1 MNRQT
6 GARRGRE
13 WAIQPNVQI
22 VHSSDSF
29 LISFICFSLSF
40 TARHLP
46 LTPRLGEGI
55 LLIWQGRRPF
65 VDEDETTFLFFP
77 SKWTWRHN
85 GGGWR
90 RMWRAVEENCISG
103 RLLVRYPLLFYDF
116 ITVWNWTRADCRRLY
131 QWSASCAPMIPGG
144 VFFSIAKLLNALPH
158 LLQRPK
164 LEKYEERE
172 RGGKG
177 SCERCCCQGVV
188 VVGMEMMRKHL
199 RSCCSNIFSDSKRT
213 MDQPHLNG
221 YPERYEL
228 LVGERKHE
236 KWMRNRGGWRGLDD
250 PIGPHRGHVS
260 ESFNNETEN
269 SSTLYQDIY
278 INTYG

>member
-65 VDEDETTFLFFP
+65 DEDETTFLFFP

-90 RMWRAVEENCISG
+90 RMWRAVGGGRKLHFWQVVGSLSIAFLWLHHWRKLDTCRLSKALSMIRIVRSDDTGWSFFFDCQTIERAPSSPTETQTREIWRERARGKRILRTMLLPGRSG
-103 RLLVRYPLLFYDF
+103 RRYGND
-116 ITVWNWTRADCRRLY
+116 AK
-131 QWSASCAPMIPGG
+131 AS
-144 VFFSIAKLLNALPH
+144 
-158 LLQRPK
+158 
-164 LEKYEERE
+164 
-172 RGGKG
+172 
-177 SCERCCCQGVV
+177 
-188 VVGMEMMRKHL
+188 
-199 RSCCSNIFSDSKRT
+199 
-213 MDQPHLNG
+213 
-221 YPERYEL
+221 
-228 LVGERKHE
+228 
-236 KWMRNRGGWRGLDD
+236 
-250 PIGPHRGHVS
+250 
-260 ESFNNETEN
+260 
-269 SSTLYQDIY
+269 
-278 INTYG
+278 

>member
-77 SKWTWRHN
+77 LQVN
-85 GGGWR
+85 MAPQR
-90 RMWRAVEENCISG
+90 RWMTTHVKS
-103 RLLVRYPLLFYDF
+103 
-116 ITVWNWTRADCRRLY
+116 CRRKLHFW
-131 QWSASCAPMIPGG
+131 QVVGSL
-144 VFFSIAKLLNALPH
+144 SIAFLWLHHWRKLDTCRLSKALSMIRIVRSDDTGWSFFFDCQTIERAPSSPTET
-158 LLQRPK
+158 QTR
-164 LEKYEERE
+164 EIWRERE

-177 SCERCCCQGVV
+177 I
-188 VVGMEMMRKHL
+188 L
-199 RSCCSNIFSDSKRT
+199 RT
-213 MDQPHLNG
+213 MLLPG
-221 YPERYEL
+221 RSGRRY
-228 LVGERKHE
+228 GNDAKA
-236 KWMRNRGGWRGLDD
+236 
-250 PIGPHRGHVS
+250 S
-260 ESFNNETEN
+260 
-269 SSTLYQDIY
+269 
-278 INTYG
+278 

>member
-65 VDEDETTFLFFP
+65 DEDETTFLFFP

-90 RMWRAVEENCISG
+90 RMWRDVGGG
-103 RLLVRYPLLFYDF
+103 RILHFWQVVGSLSIAFLWLHHWRKLDTCRLSKALSMIRIVRSDDTGWSFRLPNY
-116 ITVWNWTRADCRRLY
+116 WTRSLISYRDPNSRNMKRE
-131 QWSASCAPMIPGG
+131 SEG
-144 VFFSIAKLLNALPH
+144 
-158 LLQRPK
+158 
-164 LEKYEERE
+164 EKDLAND
-172 RGGKG
+172 
-177 SCERCCCQGVV
+177 VV
-188 VVGMEMMRKHL
+188 ARA
-199 RSCCSNIFSDSKRT
+199 
-213 MDQPHLNG
+213 
-221 YPERYEL
+221 
-228 LVGERKHE
+228 
-236 KWMRNRGGWRGLDD
+236 
-250 PIGPHRGHVS
+250 
-260 ESFNNETEN
+260 
-269 SSTLYQDIY
+269 
-278 INTYG
+278 